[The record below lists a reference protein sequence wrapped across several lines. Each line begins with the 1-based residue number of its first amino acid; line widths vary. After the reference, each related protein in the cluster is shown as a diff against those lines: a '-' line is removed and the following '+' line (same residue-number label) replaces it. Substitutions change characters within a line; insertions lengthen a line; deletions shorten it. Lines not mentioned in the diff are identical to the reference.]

1 MDYLLLHGC
10 VVPHYLSELRILEL
24 PTRMKVILLSLI
36 CCSVNCNL
44 WFIRFFAIKAVF
56 VLVSNYFRKCFSVN
70 AGVWLCMENKFFGK
84 YFQLTVCFSWFDSK
98 IGFSQNFHFKPF
110 SDSRAKRER
119 EREREEEERAQITPW
134 TQSPD
139 HAFDFTDLRTD
150 LWTHEPIFDPE
161 PSTHE
166 PSTLPVTQKLRATNS
181 LTNLSLCVI
190 LIDPR
195 TDRHFCVILIFYS
208 LFDLWF
214 FLLLLWWWC
223 FGGFPVVWWWWKT
236 AFFRMLPNTW
246 KYFLE
251 QFS

>member
-1 MDYLLLHGC
+1 MRVFGC
-10 VVPHYLSELRILEL
+10 AWRINFPENIFSWPCVLMAL
-24 PTRMKVILLSLI
+24 TRKL
-36 CCSVNCNL
+36 
-44 WFIRFFAIKAVF
+44 
-56 VLVSNYFRKCFSVN
+56 VLVKIFTSNYFRTH
-70 AGVWLCMENKFFGK
+70 A
-84 YFQLTVCFSWFDSK
+84 Q
-98 IGFSQNFHFKPF
+98 
-110 SDSRAKRER
+110 RER

-139 HAFDFTDLRTD
+139 HTFYFTDLRTD

-166 PSTLPVTQKLRATNS
+166 PSTLPVTQNLRATNS

-214 FLLLLWWWC
+214 FLLLLWWCGWWC
-223 FGGFPVVWWWWKT
+223 FGGFPVVWWWLKT